1 MSDLCNP
8 NPSKETACCAA
19 PAHKQTAAACTQ
31 TAAACT
37 QTAAACAAEKPA
49 QEACGSAHPAANG
62 PFKRFKE
69 MIPNALA
76 FVKDAKAKGQKVARI
91 FCEYT
96 PRELFFAAGVIPVCM
111 CGGQEST
118 IAEAEKDLPNN
129 LCPLIKSS
137 YGHALKKS
145 NPFLEMADLLVA
157 ETTCDGKKK
166 MYELLGRTRPM
177 YVLELPQKPD
187 ESIAFAHWLE
197 EIRMLKARIEE
208 LAGRQIGEPC
218 LRQAIE
224 RMNQERDLRRELSY
238 LAASNPPLISGNEVL
253 LAKSIVSLIPCDLA
267 AYRILIEEIKQ
278 RPSPYAGRPRIL
290 LTGVPNPHGAE
301 KVMEIIESAG
311 GAVVAQENC
320 SGVKPIM
327 DNISLEG
334 DLLENLARKYFDLP
348 CSCMTPNPGRID
360 LLDRL
365 IDDFK
370 PDGVVDLVWQA
381 CHTYNIESQ
390 LIRERARSTWN
401 LPFLKLETDYSPSDK
416 AQLSVRIE
424 AFLELCSNRI
434 F

>member
-1 MSDLCNP
+1 
-8 NPSKETACCAA
+8 
-19 PAHKQTAAACTQ
+19 
-31 TAAACT
+31 
-37 QTAAACAAEKPA
+37 
-49 QEACGSAHPAANG
+49 
-62 PFKRFKE
+62 

-76 FVKDAKAKGQKVARI
+76 FVKDAKAKGQKVAGI

-111 CGGQEST
+111 CGGQESA

-137 YGHALKKS
+137 YGHAQKKS

-197 EIRMLKARIEE
+197 EIRLLKKRLEE
-208 LAGRQIGEPC
+208 LAGRTIGEGC

-224 RMNQERDLRRELSY
+224 KMNQERDLRRELSY
-238 LAASNPPLISGNEVL
+238 LTAANPPQIGGNEVL
-253 LAKSIVSLIPCDLA
+253 LAKSVVSLIPCDLA
-267 AYRILIEEIKQ
+267 AYRSIVDEIKK

-290 LTGVPNPHGAE
+290 LTGVPHPHGAE
-301 KVMEIIESAG
+301 KVMEIIENVG
-311 GAVVAQENC
+311 GVVVAQENC
-320 SGVKPIM
+320 TGLKPIM

-348 CSCMTPNPGRID
+348 CSCMTPNRRRLE

-365 IDDFK
+365 IEDFK
-370 PDGVVDLVWQA
+370 PDGVIDLVWQA
-381 CHTYNIESQ
+381 CHTYNIESH
-390 LIRERARSTWN
+390 LIRERARSVWN

-416 AQLSVRIE
+416 AQLAVRIE
-424 AFLELCSNRI
+424 AFLELCPSRI
-434 F
+434 H